1 LTKET
6 TRRAKPKKATKHL
19 EMRTDR
25 VATEFLLAV
34 GRELAGLAESFAVE
48 IQPNAKSHALE

>member
-6 TRRAKPKKATKHL
+6 TKKEKPKKVTKRL
-19 EMRTDR
+19 EMKTDR

-34 GRELAGLAESFAVE
+34 GRGLAGLAESFAVE
-48 IQPNAKSHALE
+48 IQPNAKNHALE